1 MERKHFWHVGRKE
14 IILDVLRRNIPD
26 LAKCHM
32 LEIGCGNGNV
42 LLYLK
47 QNGVKIE
54 GGDISVAGLKYC
66 HQRDDLIPLHLIN
79 VMALPFVDDYDII
92 GLFDVL
98 EHIDDDNKALWEI
111 AKALKPHGK
120 LLLTVPAHKFL
131 WGYFDVFSVHKRRY
145 NRREL
150 IAKLERGGFTIK
162 KLSYYVSFLFPL
174 LVGIRV
180 INKLFH
186 KKDVK
191 TSLEMKTILVIN
203 EFLLLFMRMEKILL
217 RYLNIPF
224 GASLIV
230 LAEKS
235 AESVK
240 SDGLRGDDEALPQT
254 LQGLREA

>member
-1 MERKHFWHVGRKE
+1 
-14 IILDVLRRNIPD
+14 
-26 LAKCHM
+26 
-32 LEIGCGNGNV
+32 
-42 LLYLK
+42 
-47 QNGVKIE
+47 
-54 GGDISVAGLKYC
+54 
-66 HQRDDLIPLHLIN
+66 
-79 VMALPFVDDYDII
+79 
-92 GLFDVL
+92 
-98 EHIDDDNKALWEI
+98 
-111 AKALKPHGK
+111 
-120 LLLTVPAHKFL
+120 
-131 WGYFDVFSVHKRRY
+131 VFSVHKRRY